1 MGKIN
6 RWVVYNGASSE
17 EVQKFSQELSQYD
30 RLISWL
36 KKRGVEDVHRFVNIL
51 APLLLQRGMSDSN
64 TAHEFVRPTFDDI
77 HSPYLMRD
85 MEKAVNRVEQGIANQ
100 EKVLIFGDYDVDGT
114 SAVALMYSYLKEYI
128 PKIEYYVPNRY
139 EEGYGIS
146 MRSVEYAHDNGFSLM
161 IVLDC
166 GIKCHEEIATARSYG
181 IDVIV
186 CDHHL
191 PDATLPEAYAILDP
205 KREDCDYPYKELTGC
220 GVGFKLVQALSQRK
234 GMDVK
239 SLYQYFDLLAISI
252 ASDVVPITGENRVL
266 AYFGLRR
273 INSQPRSGIEELL
286 KYGKIVRKHAS
297 VGVPVNDCAT
307 QTVFS
312 KEITINDLVFCV
324 GPRINA
330 AGRMDT
336 GRNAVHLLIS
346 DRDDKTIQLGEKV
359 EANNSERRA
368 LDEKTTKQAIAK
380 IENDVNSERKRSIV
394 VFDSNWSKGVVG
406 IVASRLV
413 EHFYRPTVVLT
424 LSDDGSLYTGS
435 ARSVR
440 NFDLYGAL
448 SQCSDV
454 LDHFGGHTF
463 AAGLSLKPEN
473 LTAFQQKFEKV
484 VSETISDDAIAPI
497 VDIDEEIQ
505 LHDVTIP
512 LYEVL
517 KFFAPFGPQNMLPT
531 FMTKHVK
538 DVGSVRVVGEN
549 HLKMSLFQENNRS
562 YPIGAIAFGMA
573 EYYDKI
579 SQGLPFNICYHIDM
593 NEWQGRSYLQLII
606 KDIKFDFDDK
616 DQV

>member
-1 MGKIN
+1 
-6 RWVVYNGASSE
+6 
-17 EVQKFSQELSQYD
+17 
-30 RLISWL
+30 
-36 KKRGVEDVHRFVNIL
+36 
-51 APLLLQRGMSDSN
+51 
-64 TAHEFVRPTFDDI
+64 
-77 HSPYLMRD
+77 

-297 VGVPVNDCAT
+297 VGVPVNDCVT

-579 SQGLPFNICYHIDM
+579 SQGQPFNICYHIDM

>member
-1 MGKIN
+1 MSKEAK
-6 RWVVYNGASSE
+6 WVISE
-17 EVQKFSQELSQYD
+17 SAQSEDVQEFMQELMCAD
-30 RLISWL
+30 RLLNWL
-36 KKRGVEDVHRFVNIL
+36 QKRGVKDTRRFVEVL
-51 APLLLQRGMSDSN
+51 APLLVQRGIKDSDK
-64 TAHEFVRPTFDDI
+64 AGEFIRPSFSGI
-77 HSPYLMRD
+77 YNPHLMQD
-85 MEKAVNRVEQGIANQ
+85 MDKAVERVERAIAAN
-100 EKVLIFGDYDVDGT
+100 EKVLVFGDYDVDGT
-114 SAVALMYSYLKEYI
+114 SAVALMYSYLKQYI
-128 PKIEYYVPNRY
+128 SDIEYYVPNRY

-146 MRSVEYAHDNGFSLM
+146 MQSVEYAHDKQFSLM

-166 GIKCHEEIATARSYG
+166 GIKCHAEISKANEYN

-191 PDATLPEAYAILDP
+191 QDVTLPEAYAILDP
-205 KREDCDYPYKELTGC
+205 KRTDCGYPYKELTGC
-220 GVGFKLVQALSQRK
+220 GVGFKLVQALAERK
-234 GMDVK
+234 GQGIE
-239 SLYQYFDLLAISI
+239 SLEQYFDLLAISI

-266 AYFGLRR
+266 AHFGLRR
-273 INSQPRSGIEELL
+273 INTRPRSGIEKLL
-286 KYGKIVRKHAS
+286 LNGNIKKKENLPEDTRHLKTI
-297 VGVPVNDCAT
+297 
-307 QTVFS
+307 FS
-312 KEITINDLVFCV
+312 REVTINDLVFCV

-346 DRDDKTIQLGEKV
+346 SNEEKTEQLGKLV
-359 EANNSERRA
+359 EDYNSDRRK
-368 LDEKTTKQAIAK
+368 LDEETTKQAIAK
-380 IENDVNSERKRSIV
+380 IENDASQEQKHSIV

-413 EHFYRPTVVLT
+413 EHFYRPSIVLT
-424 LSDDGSLYTGS
+424 LSDEGNVYTGS

-440 NFDLYGAL
+440 NFDLYSAL
-448 SQCSDV
+448 CSCSDY

-473 LTAFQQKFEKV
+473 LEAFTNKFEQV
-484 VSETISDDAIAPI
+484 VADTISEESISPI
-497 VDIDEEIQ
+497 IDVDEEIQ

-512 LYEVL
+512 FYDMIKL
-517 KFFAPFGPQNMLPT
+517 FAPFGPQNMLPV
-531 FMTKHVK
+531 FMTRGVK

-579 SQGLPFNICYHIDM
+579 SQGQPFSICYHIDM

-606 KDIKFDFDDK
+606 KDIKFDK
-616 DQV
+616 